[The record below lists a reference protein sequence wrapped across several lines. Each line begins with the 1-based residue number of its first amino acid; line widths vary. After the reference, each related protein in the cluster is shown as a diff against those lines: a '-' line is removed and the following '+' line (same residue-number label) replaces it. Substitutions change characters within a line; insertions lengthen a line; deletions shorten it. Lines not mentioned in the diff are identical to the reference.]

1 MSLIHSTWLS
11 TSSQLMAAILT
22 PRFVNSATYLKRGSA
37 PAARAPWRS
46 CARGGAGLS
55 HLATV
60 PSSVVQTGVKSAGC
74 EKRMPHESP
83 Q

>member
-22 PRFVNSATYLKRGSA
+22 PRFVNSATYLRRGQ
-37 PAARAPWRS
+37 ARRQLRRLGRRGGA
-46 CARGGAGLS
+46 ARGGAGLS

-60 PSSVVQTGVKSAGC
+60 PSSVVQTGVKALGS
-74 EKRMPHESP
+74 
-83 Q
+83 